1 MIWIKLILSE
11 NMDQLRILTIFCLQE
26 VMEHL
31 VKKSKNVRKML
42 VNLQKLTR
50 ISMNPDQKDIKKG
63 MTFFGE
69 Q

>member
-1 MIWIKLILSE
+1 MIWIKLTLLE

-26 VMEHL
+26 VL
-31 VKKSKNVRKML
+31 DDLDKKSKNVRQML
-42 VNLQKLTR
+42 VNLRNLTQ
-50 ISMNPDQKDIKKG
+50 ISMNLDQKDIKKG